1 MNNGKENITNITSF
15 TYSAKEQAELKKI
28 REKYTDRESTAMV
41 RIRRL
46 DQSVSS
52 TSSAVAIIVGAIGA
66 LLLGLGMTCCM
77 VWQGVWFIP
86 GIAVGIVGIAVI
98 AAAYPIYNL
107 VHKKM
112 KNKVAPEILR
122 LTDELIR

>member
-1 MNNGKENITNITSF
+1 MNNGKDNNTNITSF

-52 TSSAVAIIVGAIGA
+52 TSSAISIIVGAIGA